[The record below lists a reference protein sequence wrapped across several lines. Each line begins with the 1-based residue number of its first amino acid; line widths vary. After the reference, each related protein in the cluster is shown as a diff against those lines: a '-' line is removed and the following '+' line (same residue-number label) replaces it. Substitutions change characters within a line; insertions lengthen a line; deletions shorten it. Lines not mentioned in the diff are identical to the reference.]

1 MDEPEF
7 RDLIDQAF
15 AALGAEDYVR
25 AVGIADQLA
34 AAAPDRAV
42 VRAIRAQA
50 LLGTDA
56 PEESFQEA
64 RRAVEL
70 DRHDGYAQRL
80 LAMTAWRTGRLA
92 LAQESFRTAI
102 DLSTPGRKGDRSNLP
117 RPTFGQCPPAG
128 CFAQIGPVPFSP
140 HRAAVLSQY
149 AWFLATER
157 GPKPAQQAAQAAIA
171 ADAESSTAWAALG
184 LAQFRLHRRDQAEAS
199 LRRALQLNPNDLY
212 AQSAVVTLLQD
223 QHDDAKAEALAGL
236 IGQHAGTEELVAA
249 VRDNAK
255 QRQIAR
261 MLVERKVDLKELV
274 DEPRSYRWIWLL
286 AGAAVVTMFAYLV
299 SPWLA
304 IVVMVITLFLL
315 VAMRRW
321 LE

>member
-7 RDLIDQAF
+7 HDLIDQAF
-15 AALGAEDYVR
+15 AALAAEDYVR
-25 AVGIADQLA
+25 AVGIGDQLA
-34 AAAPDRAV
+34 ASAPDRAV

-50 LLGTDA
+50 LLGADA

-70 DRHDGYAQRL
+70 DHQDGYAQQL

-92 LAQESFRTAI
+92 LAQESFQTAI
-102 DLSTPGRKGDRSNLP
+102 GLSGR
-117 RPTFGQCPPAG
+117 
-128 CFAQIGPVPFSP
+128 
-140 HRAAVLSQY
+140 RAALLSQY

-157 GPKPAQQAAQAAIA
+157 GPKPAEQAAQAAIE

-184 LAQFRLHRRDQAEAS
+184 LAQFRLHRRGQAEAS

-212 AQSAVVTLLQD
+212 AQSAMVTLLQD
-223 QHDDAKAEALAGL
+223 QHDDAKAQALAGL
-236 IGQHAGTEELVAA
+236 IGEHAGTEELVAA
-249 VRDNAK
+249 VRDDAK
-255 QRQIAR
+255 QRRIAR
-261 MLVERKVDLKELV
+261 MLVERKVDLHELI

-286 AGAAVVTMFAYLV
+286 AAGGLVAMLVYPMSSWLSAAVLV
-299 SPWLA
+299 
-304 IVVMVITLFLL
+304 VTLFLL
-315 VAMRRW
+315 VTMRQW